1 MTEPLRARDVRVGD
15 VLPDGSTVY
24 KTSSGSRGYNILSR
38 FPNGELKRVQ
48 YAPDTIIP
56 GPDDRHPSRFEAGHP
71 WTRKGRLRR
80 PRQE

>member
-1 MTEPLRARDVRVGD
+1 MTEPLRARNVRVGD

-24 KTSSGSRGYNILSR
+24 SVKLCTRGYNILSR
-38 FPNGELKRVQ
+38 FPNGELKRIK

-56 GPDDRHPSRFEAGHP
+56 APDDRHPSRFEGGHP
-71 WTRKGRLRR
+71 WARKGRLRR